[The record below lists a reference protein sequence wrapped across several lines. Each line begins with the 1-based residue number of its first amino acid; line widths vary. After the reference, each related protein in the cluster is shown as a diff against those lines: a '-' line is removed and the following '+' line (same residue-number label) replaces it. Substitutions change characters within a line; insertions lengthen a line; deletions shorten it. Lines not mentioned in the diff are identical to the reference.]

1 MGNLLKAFS
10 NPFYRTSSL
19 EIMLFFAGWGIWW
32 SFFQIWLT
40 TKQGFSGAQ
49 VGTIYTFGSAVA
61 LVLMFVYG
69 SLQDKLGVKKTLLIF
84 MVSCQVLLAP
94 FFTWVYVPMLESNFY
109 VGAMIGA
116 VYLAVAYLAACP
128 VFEAVTERLSRRY
141 SFEYGQARAW
151 GSLGYAISALTAGF
165 LFTINPYLVF
175 WTGSAVS
182 AVLLAILVFLKPEN
196 REDAVQQYENREER
210 NKDAKSPSLKE
221 IVSVFGIL
229 DFWKIIIFV
238 ILTWT
243 FYTVFDQQM
252 FPEFF
257 TRFFATPEDG
267 QQAYGILNSVQVFLE
282 FIMMGLVPILMRKI
296 GVRRALLLGC
306 LIMVCRISGCGIAS
320 TPLGIGLIKLLHAPE
335 TALFVLAI
343 FRYFTLHF
351 DTRVSATLYMVGF
364 QIAASVGG
372 IIFSVPLGSLRD
384 NIGYQ
389 HTFLIIAGIVL
400 CASVYAFFILKKD
413 DQDVEG
419 QPLEH

>member
-1 MGNLLKAFS
+1 MGNLLRAFS
-10 NPFYRTSSL
+10 NPFYRSSSL
-19 EIMLFFAGWGIWW
+19 EILLFFAGWGIWW

-40 TKQGFSGAQ
+40 SKQGFSGAQ

-69 SLQDKLGVKKTLLIF
+69 SLQDKLGVKKNLLLF
-84 MVSCQVLLAP
+84 MVGCQILLAP
-94 FFTWVYVPMLESNFY
+94 FFTWVYVPMLESSFY
-109 VGAMIGA
+109 VGAMVGA

-141 SFEYGQARAW
+141 RFEYGQARAW

-165 LFTINPYLVF
+165 LFTIDPYLVF

-182 AVLLAILVFLKPEN
+182 AVLFAVLVFLKPEN
-196 REDAVQQYENREER
+196 REANVQQYENREEKD
-210 NKDAKSPSLKE
+210 KDAKSPSLKE
-221 IVSVFGIL
+221 IISVFGIFDL
-229 DFWKIIIFV
+229 WKIILLV
-238 ILTWT
+238 ILSWT

-252 FPEFF
+252 FPQFF
-257 TRFFATPEDG
+257 TQFFATPEEG
-267 QQAYGILNSVQVFLE
+267 QKAYGILNSVQVFLE
-282 FIMMGLVPILMRKI
+282 FVMMGLVPILMRKI

-306 LIMVCRISGCGIAS
+306 FIMVCRISGCSIAS
-320 TPLGIGLIKLLHAPE
+320 SPLAIALIKLLHAPE

-384 NIGYQ
+384 SIGYQ
-389 HTFLIIAGIVL
+389 NTFMVIAGIVL
-400 CASVYAFFILKKD
+400 CATIYAFVILRED
-413 DQDVEG
+413 DEEVAG
-419 QPLEH
+419 QPIED

>member
-229 DFWKIIIFV
+229 DLWKIIIFV

-257 TRFFATPEDG
+257 TRFFATPEEG
-267 QQAYGILNSVQVFLE
+267 EQAYGILNSVQVFLE

>member
-210 NKDAKSPSLKE
+210 NKDARSPSLKE

-229 DFWKIIIFV
+229 DLWKIIIFV

-257 TRFFATPEDG
+257 TRFFATPEEG